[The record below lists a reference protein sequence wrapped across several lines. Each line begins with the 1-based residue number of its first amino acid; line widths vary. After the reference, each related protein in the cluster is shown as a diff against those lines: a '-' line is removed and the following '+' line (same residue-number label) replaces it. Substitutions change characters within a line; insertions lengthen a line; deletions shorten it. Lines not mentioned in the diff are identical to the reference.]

1 MPTDIIQLSDRDH
14 IRGSKTGAPRLQMTL
29 GSIGEEDNCLNPES
43 LVCAIREVIDNSKD
57 AIIENGGTEI
67 KVFIDKKAK
76 EPLGL
81 TEYEGK
87 DNTFCKKWWRYTISD
102 DSSGFPI
109 KATKDLKGEEISQV
123 QLALENF
130 RTGSKFIKGENA
142 HFVGLHGIGAA
153 ATNFTSAE
161 FICYSRLNLHKLSTT
176 TEEIKKLIKA
186 NKITIQNIIGK
197 YLKIVW
203 NLGIRKSIE
212 IVDKD
217 EDEILSKYYPDY
229 YPSTVTS
236 FIPDPT
242 LHRSTCAEVN
252 DGIFKYFGY
261 VYPKVNFFI
270 DGKKVNTKIGFKYS
284 DSVTIASEKPNS
296 LNKNIKIDYS
306 IEPSKSFNKYKQE
319 FSVNTLEC
327 KNGKHVRIY
336 ETAWSKALCDYF
348 GNSDIEKYATMGVNV
363 LFILQCSEP
372 QFSSQTKERLT
383 TIDGFETTKPLDK
396 LVKSFT
402 KIIKAN
408 EAEFRK
414 VFDNIISFYSA
425 KQTIGMLKELKKQIG
440 DLANGTNRS
449 TSAFLP
455 KKLLDCTCKDRKR
468 ANVFFCE
475 GNSASGGFVKARAG
489 MDNIAIMPLR
499 GKILNTIGLDTS
511 KALENKEIYDITH
524 ICGGVNEMHV
534 DLEKLHYGQY
544 NIATDAD
551 SDGYQIA
558 ALLLGN
564 LLQNHKYLFGTEEN
578 NYEDSKVFIIISP
591 LYAFGGV
598 DGKKQD
604 KYFYVGEEAKVAEF
618 QKKHTYKTF
627 KRFKGLGELNKEELK
642 TFYLDEKTRRQIQIR
657 PDNIDEALSLVSD
670 TEERKAFMLSE
681 GIITLDTI
689 KL

>member
-1 MPTDIIQLSDRDH
+1 
-14 IRGSKTGAPRLQMTL
+14 
-29 GSIGEEDNCLNPES
+29 
-43 LVCAIREVIDNSKD
+43 
-57 AIIENGGTEI
+57 
-67 KVFIDKKAK
+67 
-76 EPLGL
+76 
-81 TEYEGK
+81 
-87 DNTFCKKWWRYTISD
+87 
-102 DSSGFPI
+102 
-109 KATKDLKGEEISQV
+109 
-123 QLALENF
+123 
-130 RTGSKFIKGENA
+130 
-142 HFVGLHGIGAA
+142 
-153 ATNFTSAE
+153 
-161 FICYSRLNLHKLSTT
+161 
-176 TEEIKKLIKA
+176 
-186 NKITIQNIIGK
+186 
-197 YLKIVW
+197 
-203 NLGIRKSIE
+203 
-212 IVDKD
+212 
-217 EDEILSKYYPDY
+217 
-229 YPSTVTS
+229 
-236 FIPDPT
+236 
-242 LHRSTCAEVN
+242 
-252 DGIFKYFGY
+252 
-261 VYPKVNFFI
+261 
-270 DGKKVNTKIGFKYS
+270 
-284 DSVTIASEKPNS
+284 
-296 LNKNIKIDYS
+296 
-306 IEPSKSFNKYKQE
+306 
-319 FSVNTLEC
+319 
-327 KNGKHVRIY
+327 
-336 ETAWSKALCDYF
+336 
-348 GNSDIEKYATMGVNV
+348 
-363 LFILQCSEP
+363 
-372 QFSSQTKERLT
+372 
-383 TIDGFETTKPLDK
+383 
-396 LVKSFT
+396 
-402 KIIKAN
+402 
-408 EAEFRK
+408 
-414 VFDNIISFYSA
+414 
-425 KQTIGMLKELKKQIG
+425 MLKELKKQIG

-642 TFYLDEKTRRQIQIR
+642 TFYLDEKTRRQLQIR

-681 GIITLDTI
+681 GIITLDTV